1 MDRGGECRHP
11 QQTSLRLTR
20 ECINRTFDIGRI
32 ADLGEDRP
40 NSERGCDLLEGTQK
54 LVGKAILRIADER
67 NPLGA
72 WCELLEQFKPLPNDV
87 VFDRS
92 KSSHIAAWLREAG
105 YQTAADR
112 ISNVRKYDWDR
123 PGLALEGLHGRRDAR
138 EDEIRRRCDELHRM
152 NLHKLGIP
160 ARPAIIKP
168 NVATF
173 LPPKLCQSLTEGRE
187 AGSRFWIVFH
197 RWRDDSNS
205 TDSIILL
212 RACREWPRRRHAAEE
227 RDELAA
233 LHRCN
238 HSITSSARPM
248 SGSGIVRPRTLAVIR
263 LMISSTFTAC
273 WTGWLVA
280 LEDAA
285 NIDATQAIGIDIA
298 RAVAH
303 QPPGVGEFARGV
315 DRG

>member
-1 MDRGGECRHP
+1 MDRGGECRHR
-11 QQTSLRLTR
+11 QQTSLRLAR

-54 LVGKAILRIADER
+54 LLCKAILRIADER

-72 WCELLEQFKPLPNDV
+72 WCELLEQFKPLPDDV
-87 VFDRS
+87 VFDSS
-92 KSSHIAAWLREAG
+92 KSSDIAARLREAG
-105 YQTAADR
+105 YQPAADR

-123 PGLALEGLHGRRDAR
+123 PGLALKGLHGRRDAR
-138 EDEIRRRCDELHRM
+138 EDEIRRRCDELLRM

-173 LPPKLCQSLTEGRE
+173 LPPELRQSFTEGRE

-212 RACREWPRRRHAAEE
+212 RGHRDRPRSRRAAKQ
-227 RDELAA
+227 RDEIAPL
-233 LHRCN
+233 
-238 HSITSSARPM
+238 HSITSSARA
-248 SGSGIVRPRTLAVIR
+248 SSVGGTSRPSVLAVLR
-263 LMISSTFTAC
+263 LIASSYF
-273 WTGWLVA
+273 
-280 LEDAA
+280 
-285 NIDATQAIGIDIA
+285 
-298 RAVAH
+298 
-303 QPPGVGEFARGV
+303 VGA
-315 DRG
+315 